1 MDQVIQMVG
10 ALLVLGAFIASQS
23 HRLSTDSPTF
33 LALNAAGTGILTV
46 IAAGNRDLG
55 FTLVEGVWSI
65 VSAWGFV
72 RSLNRPMVSN

>member
-10 ALLVLGAFIASQS
+10 ALLVLGAFIASQMK
-23 HRLSTDSPTF
+23 RLSTDSPLF

-46 IAAGNRDLG
+46 VAAANRDLG
-55 FTLVEGVWSI
+55 FTLVEGVWAI

-72 RSLNRPMVSN
+72 RAINRSLVPS